1 MECAGWA
8 TLLMY
13 VLTPYN
19 VHFGVRKRELQG
31 VRVGSVRA
39 KERPYNV
46 HFDPSKFP
54 YMYTLEPHINVHI
67 NYMYT
72 YKYIYKFHLHF
83 IRNI

>member
-1 MECAGWA
+1 
-8 TLLMY
+8 
-13 VLTPYN
+13 
-19 VHFGVRKRELQG
+19 

-46 HFDPSKFP
+46 HFDLSKIP
-54 YMYTLEPHINVHI
+54 YMYTLEPHINVHINVHI

-83 IRNI
+83 ICLQVFQSLNFFQKIPHQNFHKIF